1 MAKSPSTPYPY
12 TRKAIKPEINLAD
25 DHVNNPPNDD
35 DILSESYT
43 NNNGNPLVTAD
54 IAQRW
59 LQSTQFQLSAP
70 TFRLCPADTG
80 LEVAFAGRSN
90 AGKSSCIN
98 AITTQRQLARSSKT
112 PGRTQMINFFH
123 MGNLDKRLGDLPGYG
138 YAAVP
143 EAMKK
148 EWQTE
153 LEKYLISRQSL
164 AGLVL
169 LMDIRHPLKFF
180 DTQMLHWA
188 KDGGLPVHVLLTK
201 SDKFKYGASQEALQ
215 TVKKELKKLDLPF
228 SIQLFSV
235 LQKIGFDDMRLKLA
249 EWLEYDPNAKPVEYD
264 ENGEMIV
271 PTLEQVMAEVDMSEN
286 VLGEISPEIAEEIRL
301 KGIIHH
307 PNDD

>member
-12 TRKAIKPEINLAD
+12 TRKTPKIEP
-25 DHVNNPPNDD
+25 
-35 DILSESYT
+35 ILPTEA
-43 NNNGNPLVTAD
+43 GIITAD

-59 LQSTQFQLSAP
+59 LQKTEFQLSAP
-70 TFRLCPADTG
+70 TFRLCPFDSG

-98 AITTQRQLARSSKT
+98 AITNQRQLARSSKT
-112 PGRTQMINFFH
+112 PGRTQMINFFN
-123 MGNLDKRLGDLPGYG
+123 MGNVEKRLVDLPGYG

-169 LMDIRHPLKFF
+169 LMDIRHPLKEF
-180 DTQMLHWA
+180 DTQMLYWA
-188 KDGGLPVHVLLTK
+188 KDGELPVHVLLTK
-201 SDKFKYGASQEALQ
+201 ADKLKYGASQEALQ
-215 TVKKELKKLDLPF
+215 TVKKELKKLKLPF
-228 SIQLFSV
+228 SIQLFSA
-235 LQKIGFDDMRLKLA
+235 LQKQGFDEMRLKLA
-249 EWLEYDPNAKPVEYD
+249 EWLEYDPNAKLPEYD
-264 ENGEMIV
+264 ENGELIV
-271 PTLEQVMAEVDMSEN
+271 PTLEEVLADMDMSAN